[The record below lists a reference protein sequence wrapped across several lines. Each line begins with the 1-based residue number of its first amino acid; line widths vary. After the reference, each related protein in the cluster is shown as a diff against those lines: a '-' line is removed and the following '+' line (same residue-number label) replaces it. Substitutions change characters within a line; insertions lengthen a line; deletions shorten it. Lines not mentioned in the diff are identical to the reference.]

1 MAVTITPD
9 DVAALAPRLDPE
21 RVAAF
26 IPGMLATAILAAPCL
41 GKVAPDSD
49 QAQAAKLIIVAAIA
63 RLVGAASN
71 PPGVTQ
77 QTAGSFN
84 ASYSPIVGTFSD
96 NELAKLKAICNPG
109 GRAFALDTIPDGG
122 FGGPDW
128 WEMSRRETLPISDL
142 EAPPAD
148 CLNCAL

>member
-9 DVAALAPRLDPE
+9 DVVALAPRLDPE

-41 GKVAPDSD
+41 GKVEPDSD

-63 RLVGAASN
+63 RLVGAATN

-84 ASYSPIVGTFSD
+84 ASYSPVVGTFSD
-96 NELAKLKAICNPG
+96 KEIRALRDICRGTGRMGAI
-109 GRAFALDTIPDGG
+109 DTAPKFRGMDRHWIDG
-122 FGGPDW
+122 FG
-128 WEMSRRETLPISDL
+128 EVT
-142 EAPPAD
+142 
-148 CLNCAL
+148 